1 MDKRE
6 LEKRKAEMTNRARAE
21 VAKTEIVQFRLD
33 PTNIL
38 RLYELAE
45 KSKKPLGTMVRNWVL
60 ERMALE
66 PTNGKQASFAELPAR
81 VKLLE
86 TQMQKIT
93 NIRKKRVIT
102 R

>member
-1 MDKRE
+1 
-6 LEKRKAEMTNRARAE
+6 MTSRARAE

-60 ERMALE
+60 ERMASE
-66 PTNGKQASFAELPAR
+66 PTRGGQMSLTELPAR
-81 VKLLE
+81 VKILE
-86 TQMQKIT
+86 AQM
-93 NIRKKRVIT
+93 RKLTGGHNKLTGSR
-102 R
+102 